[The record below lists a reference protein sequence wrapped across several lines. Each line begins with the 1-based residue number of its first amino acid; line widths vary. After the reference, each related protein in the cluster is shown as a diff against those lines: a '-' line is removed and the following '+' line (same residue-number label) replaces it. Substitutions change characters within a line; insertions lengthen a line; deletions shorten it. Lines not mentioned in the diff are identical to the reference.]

1 MDRPRPLPQSRA
13 EKLFELK
20 TQKVADFSIGLDDLP
35 VRPGQRHGDGG
46 LIEHALEELGV
57 FSQGLLQTLLYS
69 LSNNPSVARH
79 CRAANQTV
87 RDESFLAPSPSRGY
101 YFRNSQD
108 VNSQL
113 TWPRIPR
120 NCKYRPIRRAFRQS
134 TSTAESDAGPAE
146 NSFLWRNSVLCETM
160 WRNR

>member
-57 FSQGLLQTLLYS
+57 FSQGLLQTLLTHAVA
-69 LSNNPSVARH
+69 VAR
-79 CRAANQTV
+79 
-87 RDESFLAPSPSRGY
+87 SRRHQPDT
-101 YFRNSQD
+101 RNS
-108 VNSQL
+108 S
-113 TWPRIPR
+113 P
-120 NCKYRPIRRAFRQS
+120 AFS
-134 TSTAESDAGPAE
+134 P
-146 NSFLWRNSVLCETM
+146 L
-160 WRNR
+160 